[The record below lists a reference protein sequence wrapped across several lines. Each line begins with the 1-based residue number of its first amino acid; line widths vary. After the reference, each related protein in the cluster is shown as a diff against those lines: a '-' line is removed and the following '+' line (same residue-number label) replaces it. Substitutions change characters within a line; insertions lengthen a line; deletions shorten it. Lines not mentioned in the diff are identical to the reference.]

1 MYTYMYTEFQYGLSS
16 KCVVNHRTKS
26 QNFSFEVESKV
37 TTTLMEISSTMW
49 NRREVD
55 FRILYIQEVEF
66 IQELSLAFEHT
77 FQSELESLRNSLR
90 YYLID
95 TI

>member
-1 MYTYMYTEFQYGLSS
+1 
-16 KCVVNHRTKS
+16 
-26 QNFSFEVESKV
+26 
-37 TTTLMEISSTMW
+37 MW